1 MKHTTLTLTSFI
13 FAAVIGI
20 FLLANTRSSEK
31 IINIGFV
38 APITGEASV
47 IGIPNKAA
55 VEFAVREINNR
66 GGIDGRLINLIVED
80 GKCGSKEA
88 ALVGKKLIDVDQVQ
102 FIIGGIC
109 SSETLAIAPLA
120 EQARVILLSPG
131 SSNPAITQSGDY
143 IFRNYPSDAYQG
155 IFAAR
160 HLLETMKK
168 KTVSVIAANN
178 DYAQGVK
185 TEFEKEFQRLGG
197 TILSSDN
204 VDPEETNFQ
213 TILTKM
219 KAHNPEA
226 VYAATSVASQAVQLM
241 KQAKQLGIETQFF
254 GVESWD
260 EKTLLAE
267 SPITEGAIFTAI
279 KTPEAP
285 ESLKQGIK
293 SVCATCD
300 IMPAVLQSY
309 DAAQILA
316 NAIDKADF
324 EPENVKAELYETS
337 YNGVSGHIEFD
348 QNGDLKQT
356 EYVVKKVENGAII
369 RIK

>member
-1 MKHTTLTLTSFI
+1 MKRATFI
-13 FAAVIGI
+13 IAILVFAAGIGA
-20 FLLANTRSSEK
+20 FLTTRTPSSNESIK
-31 IINIGFV
+31 IGFV
-38 APITGEASV
+38 GPLTGDAAV

-55 VEFAVREINNR
+55 VEFAVQEINRR
-66 GGIDGRLINLIVED
+66 GGINERTINLIVED
-80 GKCGSKEA
+80 GKCDSKEA
-88 ALVGKKLIDVDQVQ
+88 TIVGKKLIEVDRVQ
-102 FIIGGIC
+102 FIVGGIC

-120 EQARVILLSPG
+120 EQARVILLSSG
-131 SSNPAITQSGDY
+131 SSNPAISHSGDY
-143 IFRNYPSDAYQG
+143 IFRNYPSDAFQG

-160 HLLETMKK
+160 YLLETMKK
-168 KTVSVIAANN
+168 MTVSVIAANN

-197 TILSSDN
+197 SILSSDN

-213 TILTKM
+213 TILTRM
-219 KAHNPEA
+219 KVDKPDA

-267 SPITEGAIFTAI
+267 SQTTDGSVFAAI

-293 SVCATCD
+293 SLCATCN

-309 DAAQILA
+309 DAVYILA
-316 NAIDKADF
+316 DAIDKARF
-324 EPENVKAELYETS
+324 EPKRVKNELYETK
-337 YNGVSGHIEFD
+337 YDGVSGHIEFD

-356 EYVVKKVENGAII
+356 DYVIKKVENRTI
-369 RIK
+369 RIIE